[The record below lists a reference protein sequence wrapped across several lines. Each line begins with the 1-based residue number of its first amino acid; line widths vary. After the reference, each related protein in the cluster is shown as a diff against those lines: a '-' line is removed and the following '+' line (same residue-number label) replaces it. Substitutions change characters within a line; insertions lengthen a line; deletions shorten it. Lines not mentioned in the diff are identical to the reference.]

1 MAYKYPNVSLMYN
14 NFGTEQ
20 EVEGVLPFL
29 VPFIDALAVKYP
41 QWQFV
46 PDSIRA
52 IERVRGVQTFEV
64 VRFSVH
70 DDSNPRKILGIVGTD
85 YAYKKAARVDY
96 LTVQCDKLIK
106 DRQRGTQLET
116 TKLDVAIKTVR
127 KYFRPPNLNE
137 LIDTVV
143 EVAHTVAYN
152 EARVAGS
159 FFHNYDNMLDVC
171 RQQYIKDNW
180 DDFYKSLDV
189 TKQGV
194 ADLAATYN
202 ESAATLKKME
212 HDISNK
218 EMLTV
223 VLKDDKY
230 VVQSKHNR
238 TIYTVDDVPLYIR
251 ERVGMLKLVDKN
263 TVLAGVGVVIETN
276 DEVVGYSIIP
286 EQK

>member
-1 MAYKYPNVSLMYN
+1 MAYKYPNVSLTYDN
-14 NFGTEQ
+14 YGASI
-20 EVEGVLPFL
+20 EVDEILPFL

-41 QWQFV
+41 NWTFETNR
-46 PDSIRA
+46 IRA
-52 IERVRGVQTFEV
+52 GRRDRGMYDVISFV
-64 VRFSVH
+64 VY
-70 DDSNPRKILGIVGTD
+70 DDSNPRKTLGIVGMDST
-85 YAYKKAARVDY
+85 YKSSGSTNVF
-96 LTVQCDKLIK
+96 TVQCDKLIK

-116 TKLDVAIKTVR
+116 TKLDVAMKAVR

-152 EARVAGS
+152 EARVAAS
-159 FFHNYDNMLDVC
+159 FQHNYDNMLNVC
-171 RQQYIKDNW
+171 RLQYIKDNW
-180 DDFYKSLDV
+180 DNFYKSLDV

-194 ADLAATYN
+194 ADLAVAYN
-202 ESAATLKKME
+202 ESAAALKKME
-212 HDISNK
+212 QDISNK

-276 DEVVGYSIIP
+276 DDVVGYSIIP
-286 EQK
+286 E

>member
-1 MAYKYPNVSLMYN
+1 MLYDNYGASL
-14 NFGTEQ
+14 
-20 EVEGVLPFL
+20 EVDEILPFL

-41 QWQFV
+41 NWTFE
-46 PDSIRA
+46 PNRIRA
-52 IERVRGVQTFEV
+52 GRRDRGMYDV
-64 VRFSVH
+64 VGFVVY
-70 DDSNPRKILGIVGTD
+70 DDSNPRKCLGIVGTKSV
-85 YAYKKAARVDY
+85 YKNGSNRTDVF
-96 LTVQCDKLIK
+96 TVECDKLTK
-106 DRQRGTQLET
+106 DRQRGHQLET
-116 TKLDVAIKTVR
+116 TKLDVAIKAVR

-152 EARVAGS
+152 EARVAAS
-159 FFHNYDNMLDVC
+159 FQHNYNNMLDVC
-171 RQQYIKDNW
+171 RLQYIKDNW
-180 DDFYKSLDV
+180 DDFYNSLDV

-194 ADLAATYN
+194 ADLAMGYN
-202 ESAATLKKME
+202 KSADALKKME

-263 TVLAGVGVVIETN
+263 TVLEGVGVVIETN

-286 EQK
+286 E

>member
-1 MAYKYPNVSLMYN
+1 MAYKYPNVSLNYDN
-14 NFGTEQ
+14 YDAPL
-20 EVEGVLPFL
+20 EVDGVFPFL
-29 VPFIDALAVKYP
+29 APFVDALAVKYP
-41 QWQFV
+41 NW
-46 PDSIRA
+46 
-52 IERVRGVQTFEV
+52 TFEPNRIRSGHKDNGEYEV
-64 VRFSVH
+64 VGFLVY

-85 YAYKKAARVDY
+85 YVYKNGRNRTDIF
-96 LTVQCDKLIK
+96 TVQCDKLIK

-152 EARVAGS
+152 EARVAAS
-159 FFHNYDNMLDVC
+159 FQHNYDNMLNVC
-171 RQQYIKDNW
+171 RLQYIKDNW

-251 ERVGMLKLVDKN
+251 ERIGMLKLVDKN

-276 DEVVGYSIIP
+276 DDVVGYSIIP
-286 EQK
+286 E